1 MSKEIIAFQFEAH
14 AVRVIEDD
22 TGQVWFVA
30 SDVAQALGYRDA
42 LNMARWLDADEAD
55 THNVSIRSE
64 NGVTQDREVTI
75 ISESGLYHAI
85 LKSRKPEAKTFRR
98 WVTHEVLPALRK
110 TGKYTMSGTGSTRS
124 ITDDEIRGAER
135 LSRLMA
141 PYLRIFTKSKMRG
154 EVLRAALETT
164 MLNVHGIDLSAV
176 LPLPETSA
184 DLPCSE
190 EPDAW
195 ASVVVPKETPNDLMG
210 DFLLAVCRIPLPN
223 GDTVG
228 QTLSCVV
235 RAMPTPDSADVK
247 ALASLGVAVKARGE
261 NLVLAVAVRNPAL
274 AAGLGETRWRLDGSW
289 KAAFRSF
296 PYTQAKTTS
305 FSCSGSSR
313 LAKAYQ
319 VPLALLPIA
328 LAETSADGVVLPA
341 PERLM

>member
-1 MSKEIIAFQFEAH
+1 MSREILPFQFEAY
-14 AVRVIEDD
+14 AVRVVTDD
-22 TGQVWFVA
+22 DGQVWFNA
-30 SDVAQALGYRDA
+30 NDVCLALEYLNPRKAIADHVDPEDVTKRDT
-42 LNMARWLDADEAD
+42 LTGGGQQLQN
-55 THNVSIRSE
+55 HVN
-64 NGVTQDREVTI
+64 
-75 ISESGLYHAI
+75 ESGLYALI
-85 LKSRKPEAKTFRR
+85 FGSTKPAAKRFKR
-98 WVTHEVLPALRK
+98 WVTSAVLPTIRK
-110 TGKYTMSGTGSTRS
+110 TGGYRLPGTTRS

-164 MLNVHGIDLSAV
+164 LWNVHGIDLSAV
-176 LPLPETSA
+176 LPLPDKFA
-184 DLPCSE
+184 NLPCSE

-195 ASVVVPKETPNDLMG
+195 ASVVAPKETPNDLMG
-210 DFLLAVCRIPLPN
+210 DFLRAVCRIPLRN

-296 PYTQAKTTS
+296 PYTPAKTTS

-319 VPLALLPIA
+319 VPLTLLPIE
-328 LAETSADGVVLPA
+328 LAGTAADGVVLPA
-341 PERLM
+341 PEQLM

>member
-1 MSKEIIAFQFEAH
+1 MSREILPFQFETH
-14 AVRVIEDD
+14 AVRVVLDES
-22 TGQVWFVA
+22 GAPWFVA
-30 SDVAQALGYRDA
+30 GDIADVLGYRKAND
-42 LNMARWLDADEAD
+42 MTRSLDDDEKGAHILRTLGGD
-55 THNVSIRSE
+55 QT
-64 NGVTQDREVTI
+64 VTI

-98 WVTHEVLPALRK
+98 WVTHEVLPTIRK
-110 TGKYTMSGTGSTRS
+110 TGGYRLSGTTRS
-124 ITDDEIRGAER
+124 ITDDEIHAAER

-164 MLNVHGIDLSAV
+164 LWNVHGIDLSAV
-176 LPLPETSA
+176 LPLPDNFA
-184 DLPCSE
+184 NLPCSE

-195 ASVVVPKETPNDLMG
+195 ASVLAPKETPNDLMG
-210 DFLLAVCRIPLPN
+210 DFLRAVCRIPLRN

-235 RAMPTPDSADVK
+235 RAMPTPGFADVK

-296 PYTQAKTTS
+296 PYTQVKTTS

-313 LAKAYQ
+313 PAKAYQ
-319 VPLALLPIA
+319 VPLTLLPIE
-328 LAETSADGVVLPA
+328 LAGTAADGVVLPA

>member
-1 MSKEIIAFQFEAH
+1 MSREILPFQFEAH
-14 AVRVIEDD
+14 AVRVVTDD
-22 TGQVWFVA
+22 DGQVWFNANDVCLA
-30 SDVAQALGYRDA
+30 LEYLNPRDAIAHHVDPEDVAKRDT
-42 LNMARWLDADEAD
+42 LTGGGPQLQN
-55 THNVSIRSE
+55 HIN
-64 NGVTQDREVTI
+64 
-75 ISESGLYHAI
+75 ESGLYALI
-85 LKSRKPEAKTFRR
+85 FGSTKPAAKRFKR
-98 WVTHEVLPALRK
+98 WVTSEVLPTIRK
-110 TGKYTMSGTGSTRS
+110 TGGYRLSGTTRS
-124 ITDDEIRGAER
+124 ITDDEIHAAER

-164 MLNVHGIDLSAV
+164 LWNVHGIDLSAV
-176 LPLPETSA
+176 LPLPDNFA
-184 DLPCSE
+184 NLPCSE

-195 ASVVVPKETPNDLMG
+195 ASVLAPKETPNDLMG
-210 DFLLAVCRIPLPN
+210 DFLRAVCRIPLRN

-235 RAMPTPDSADVK
+235 RAMPTPGFADVK

-319 VPLALLPIA
+319 VPLTLLPIE
-328 LAETSADGVVLPA
+328 LAGTAADGVVLPA